1 MEVMLPKS
9 QNTSWIPLYRS
20 RLLRGR
26 LIRGGRYL
34 FLRNQLRTLRTI
46 GPNVS
51 ARMVFP
57 MA

>member
-1 MEVMLPKS
+1 MEAMLPKS
-9 QNTSWIPLYRS
+9 QNTDWIPLCRS

-26 LIRGGRYL
+26 LIRWGCYL
-34 FLRNQLRTLRTI
+34 FLRNQPRTLRTI

-57 MA
+57 TA